1 MANFE
6 QTDTPQKTLSSRAVT
21 AGVYIA
27 GIGILLNL
35 ITYVAGLNETL
46 MTNTALKWGNNLLLF
61 GITFYFIYNA
71 AQLHRGIDLGG
82 VFSTGQG
89 LGLGTIAGL
98 VAGLITAVWLV
109 IFMGF
114 IAPEMM
120 DQIKEIAMQD
130 MERSGQSEEQIEQAM
145 EYASFFF
152 SPVFFAIVT
161 VIFSVFVG
169 FLAGLISGLML
180 KKEIV

>member
-6 QTDTPQKTLSSRAVT
+6 QTDNPQKTLTSRAVT
-21 AGVYIA
+21 AGAYIA
-27 GIGILLNL
+27 GIGIALNL
-35 ITYVAGLNETL
+35 ITYVAGMNEAL
-46 MTNTALKWGNNLLLF
+46 MANTALKWGNNLLLF
-61 GITFYFIYNA
+61 GISFYFIYNA
-71 AQLHRGIDLGG
+71 AKQHRDIDLGG

-89 LGLGTIAGL
+89 LGIGTITGL
-98 VAGLITAVWLV
+98 VSGIISAVWIV

-120 DQIKEIAMQD
+120 DQIKEISMQE

-152 SPVFFAIVT
+152 SPTFFAIVT
-161 VIFSVFVG
+161 VIFSTFVG
-169 FLAGLISGLML
+169 FLAGLVSGLML
-180 KKEIV
+180 KKERM

>member
-6 QTDTPQKTLSSRAVT
+6 QTDTPQKTLASRAVT

-35 ITYVAGLNETL
+35 ITYVAGLNEAL

-61 GITFYFIYNA
+61 GITFYFIHNA
-71 AQLHRGIDLGG
+71 AQLHRDIDLGG

-98 VAGLITAVWLV
+98 VAGLITAVWVV

-120 DQIKEIAMQD
+120 DQIKEISMQE

-152 SPVFFAIVT
+152 SPTFFAIVT

-180 KKEIV
+180 KKERI